1 MACFAPRMKTLCV
14 KRVSSYPVPLF
25 CGPIG
30 TDYERPD
37 RHGRGAKSLVHATAS
52 TAVIHDSFASQA
64 MPLRRSGSDGLNL
77 RILRGCSPH
86 LGPHS
91 SPPVDSF
98 DQLDRTPAPATSKSR
113 TGRSPLRSLRLVAD
127 IHATSIRS
135 SSVRSSKPKPV
146 AFATQSAAVL
156 LWLRPG
162 QVKMPFGAKHVT
174 VEVRNPLPPIG
185 RDI

>member
-1 MACFAPRMKTLCV
+1 MIRCSFAPARN
-14 KRVSSYPVPLF
+14 RRQRSYRADLQSPPGRQAAPTPFTEVLF
-25 CGPIG
+25 SIF
-30 TDYERPD
+30 E
-37 RHGRGAKSLVHATAS
+37 
-52 TAVIHDSFASQA
+52 
-64 MPLRRSGSDGLNL
+64 GSKQQP
-77 RILRGCSPH
+77 RQR
-86 LGPHS
+86 GPHS

-174 VEVRNPLPPIG
+174 VKVRNPLPPIG